1 MRNIFIQIKIFE
13 FVLCTIWIWHEHNK
27 GKLKFTLCSENWHG
41 GTTLQ
46 MWKACRE
53 AFLVLHLNFYI
64 SCLFTARVRFF
75 FSFGVLVG
83 GHEFTVLSQTLKE
96 KLGKCRF
103 VTWPCCGNQI
113 CRALGRIKNIYLHSW
128 RVEEDM
134 QMPEYFKVVCPNCIN
149 PTNNSELQFLTDGP
163 GCTWINTLNVP
174 EWYDGCGGN
183 IFLGYPQDRQSSG
196 PGNLLPFP
204 VAKQFL
210 L

>member
-1 MRNIFIQIKIFE
+1 MYLSNKRLYLRNIFVQIKIFE

-46 MWKACRE
+46 MWKAYRE
-53 AFLVLHLNFYI
+53 AFLVLHLNFYLMF
-64 SCLFTARVRFF
+64 SFTARVRFF

-83 GHEFTVLSQTLKE
+83 RHKFTVLSQTLKE

-128 RVEEDM
+128 RAWRGHA
-134 QMPEYFKVVCPNCIN
+134 NA
-149 PTNNSELQFLTDGP
+149 
-163 GCTWINTLNVP
+163 WI
-174 EWYDGCGGN
+174 
-183 IFLGYPQDRQSSG
+183 F
-196 PGNLLPFP
+196 
-204 VAKQFL
+204 
-210 L
+210 